1 MVVSGQAQKAL
12 ETSPPPSFLDLRAF
26 LPAAGDLQVWEPKP
40 DFQHF
45 KGDDL
50 FLYIDGGAEIYR
62 EYGFKQVVVQDYRD
76 KNGRSITLEIFEMD
90 GPESAFGMFTFK
102 STPKGRPYGIGQEAR
117 LDDYYLNFWKGPCL
131 VTLTGFDA
139 GQECVQGLLQ
149 IARAVNARMP
159 LKGSR
164 LALME
169 ILPKEWAAASRLIYF
184 RGLLA
189 LNNIHTFFPQDV
201 FRFKEGM
208 AAEQDKFKIII
219 LRYAT
224 PAEARQRFQA
234 VHAAFAGSSAYK
246 DVKRPMENYFEAT
259 DDRGR
264 KLYVQTCDDHIS
276 LILTPTATDRWSIA
290 WRISNDFTML
300 SFRICS
306 GIQLKKAWIPTYVGT
321 TSGFP
326 IPTAAGAPGFARG
339 STSASKARPLTFVG
353 TSLPLR
359 E

>member
-1 MVVSGQAQKAL
+1 MIVSGQAQKAP
-12 ETSPPPSFLDLRAF
+12 ETSPPPASLDLRAF
-26 LPAAGDLQVWEPKP
+26 LPAAGDLQIWEPKP
-40 DFQHF
+40 GFQHF

-117 LDDYYLNFWKGPCL
+117 LEDYYLNFWKGPCL

-164 LALME
+164 PALME
-169 ILPKEWAAASRLIYF
+169 ILPKEWATASRLIYF

-234 VHAAFAGSSAYK
+234 VHAAFAGSPAYK

-264 KLYVQTCDDHIS
+264 KLYVQTYDDHIS
-276 LILTPTATDRWSIA
+276 LILTPTATDR
-290 WRISNDFTML
+290 
-300 SFRICS
+300 
-306 GIQLKKAWIPTYVGT
+306 
-321 TSGFP
+321 
-326 IPTAAGAPGFARG
+326 
-339 STSASKARPLTFVG
+339 
-353 TSLPLR
+353 
-359 E
+359 